1 MKSILKDSL
10 SSHLNGGRVW
20 GMVKNMNINEIAKHA
35 GVSTAT
41 VSRVINGSNK
51 VSQKTA
57 DKVLSIVRTLG
68 YHPSSHARALASGKS
83 HLIGLIISDIV
94 NPFFPELVKC
104 FEEIAV
110 KNGLEVIVAN
120 TGYDP
125 ERMAFSVKRMIQRKA
140 EGVAVMTSE
149 MDQELLAQL
158 ETRNIP
164 VVFLDTGKVGL
175 HASNIEV
182 DYGKGISE
190 AVEYLVHLGHKRI
203 GYIGGPHEYS
213 SSRTRRSAFL
223 RCLKKF
229 DLLRQDDFI
238 QTGNFKT
245 DGGKAA
251 IRRLLR
257 IKKRPTAVLTA
268 NDLSAIGALH
278 AAIHEGLSVPGD
290 ISIIGFDDIDFCQLT
305 QPPLTTIRLSRK
317 DLAEKAFNALLSGVS
332 GESYRG
338 RKYRV
343 ETSLIIR
350 GSTGRCS
357 EK

>member
-1 MKSILKDSL
+1 
-10 SSHLNGGRVW
+10 
-20 GMVKNMNINEIAKHA
+20 MNINEIAKRA

-41 VSRVINGSNK
+41 VSRVINASNK

-57 DKVLSIVRTLG
+57 DRVLSVVHALG
-68 YHPSSHARALASGKS
+68 YQPSSHARALASGKS

-104 FEEIAV
+104 FEEIAIE
-110 KNGLEVIVAN
+110 NGMEVIVAN
-120 TGYDP
+120 TGYNS
-125 ERMAFSVKRMIQRKA
+125 ERMAFSVKRMMQRKA

-149 MDQELLAQL
+149 MNRELLAQL
-158 ETRNIP
+158 ETQRIP
-164 VVFLDTGKVGL
+164 VVFLDTGKAGL

-190 AVEYLVHLGHKRI
+190 AVEYLVHLGHKKI
-203 GYIGGPHEYS
+203 GFIGGPPEYS
-213 SSRTRRSAFL
+213 SSRTRRTAFL

-229 DLLRQDDFI
+229 DLLQYDDFI

-245 DGGKAA
+245 DGGEAA
-251 IRRLLR
+251 MGRLLQL
-257 IKKRPTAVLTA
+257 KKRPTAVLAA

-278 AAIHEGLSVPGD
+278 AAGREGLSVPGD

-317 DLAEKAFNALLSGVS
+317 DLAEKAFNALVSVDS
-332 GESYRG
+332 GESSRS
-338 RKYRV
+338 RRHKV
-343 ETSLIIR
+343 ETTLIIR
-350 GSTGRCS
+350 GSAGQCR
-357 EK
+357 EKR

>member
-1 MKSILKDSL
+1 MSE
-10 SSHLNGGRVW
+10 RPV
-20 GMVKNMNINEIAKHA
+20 NIDEIAKRA

-41 VSRVINGSNK
+41 VSRVINGSCK
-51 VSQKTA
+51 VSPETA
-57 DKVLSIVRTLG
+57 DKVRNVVRTLG

-104 FEEIAV
+104 FEEIAIE
-110 KNGLEVIVAN
+110 NGLEVIVAN
-120 TGYDP
+120 TGYDS

-149 MDQELLAQL
+149 MDRELLAQL
-158 ETRNIP
+158 ETQRIP
-164 VVFLDTGKVGL
+164 VVFLDTGKAGL

-203 GYIGGPHEYS
+203 GFIGGPPEYS
-213 SSRTRRSAFL
+213 SSRTRRTAFL

-229 DLLRQDDFI
+229 DLLQYDDFI
-238 QTGNFKT
+238 ETGNFKT
-245 DGGKAA
+245 DGGEAA
-251 IRRLLR
+251 MGHLLQL
-257 IKKRPTAVLTA
+257 KKRPTAVLAA

-278 AAIHEGLSVPGD
+278 AAIHAGLSVPDD

-317 DLAEKAFNALLSGVS
+317 DLAEKAFNALVS
-332 GESYRG
+332 VNSSESYRS
-338 RKYRV
+338 RRYSV
-343 ETSLIIR
+343 ETNLIIR
-350 GSTGRCS
+350 GSSGRCN
-357 EK
+357 KRR